1 MKFQR
6 NRIYELVLGDSK
18 TGDAVLIS
26 ELQVRFDVEKSSDNK
41 RNTNKALIEVFNLR
55 DETLKKFE
63 TEYLRAE
70 LRVGYLDTGLTTIL
84 IGNVTET
91 KTVQNGP
98 DRVTQIQIG
107 EGFLELNEQVV
118 RGLAPPGTKVKDFLN
133 DLLKQMPGVSR
144 GAITGINV
152 DSEILYG
159 YPYSGTPKQVLDDI
173 AEAYRLEYRLDRN
186 VLTVTDETGL
196 ADPDKN
202 KAFVLNKRTGLIEIP
217 YYTSGKK
224 SLLKDDPNRRQGLQF
239 KALLNPRIVPGS
251 IVRVE
256 SKLITG
262 WYKVK
267 TARYSGGYDD
277 NECFVECFCD
287 IILEEDFANAR

>member
-41 RNTNKALIEVFNLR
+41 RKSNNATLEIFNMK
-55 DETLKKFE
+55 DETLKKLE
-63 TEYLRAE
+63 TEFLRAE

-84 IGNVTET
+84 IGNVTQT
-91 KTVQNGP
+91 KTVQNGA
-98 DRVTQIQIG
+98 DRVTQLQLG
-107 EGFLELNEQVV
+107 EGFVELNEQTVK
-118 RGLAPPGTKVKDFLN
+118 GLAPPGTKVKDFLN
-133 DLLKQMPGVSR
+133 DLLKKMPGVSK
-144 GAITGINV
+144 GAITGVNV
-152 DSEILYG
+152 NSEILYG
-159 YPYSGTPKQVLDDI
+159 YPYSGTPKQVLDEL
-173 AEAYRLEYRLDRN
+173 AEAYRLEYRLDRG
-186 VLTVTDETGL
+186 VLSITDEAGL

-202 KAFVLNKRTGLIEIP
+202 KAFVLNENTGLVEIP
-217 YYTSGKK
+217 FYTSGKQ
-224 SLLKDDPNRRQGLQF
+224 SLLKEDPKRRPGLQF

-267 TARYSGGYDD
+267 TAKYSGGYDD
-277 NECFVECFCD
+277 NEWFVECFCD
-287 IILEEDFANAR
+287 IILEEDFTNAR